1 MERSTARGVLL
12 AGVAALVWGTVP
24 IGGVIALP
32 GMSAPILSAL
42 RLTLAG
48 LFLMVVLAS
57 RRGRAAFA
65 RPPRLICVAALGLG
79 GNYVLYMW
87 GVERSGAGT
96 SQVLIQTAPLFLI
109 LLSVVALGERMS
121 RRQVLGAVT
130 AFAGVTLVSWREA
143 AGEPRTAL
151 GVVLVLMAALTWA
164 VYAVAHK
171 RLGREHDAG
180 GTMMWIFLLAALVA
194 LPGALIEP
202 WRTPDGVQG
211 AAIAYLCMN
220 TVVAYW
226 SFAES
231 LRHIEASTAA
241 VIATLG
247 PVVTL
252 GALAVTN
259 RMDQGRVPYEA
270 LSTLKLGGAALV
282 VAGVVLAVTARRAP
296 RAEPQR

>member
-1 MERSTARGVLL
+1 MERSATKGVLL

-32 GMSAPILSAL
+32 GMSAPVLSAL
-42 RLTLAG
+42 RLTVAG
-48 LFLMVVLAS
+48 LFLMLVLAS
-57 RRGRAAFA
+57 RKGRALFQ
-65 RPPRLICVAALGLG
+65 RPPRLIYLAALGLG

-87 GVERSGAGT
+87 GVERTGAGT

-109 LLSVVALGERMS
+109 LLSLVVLGERMS
-121 RRQVLGAVT
+121 RRQALGT
-130 AFAGVTLVSWREA
+130 LIAFVGVTLVSWREA
-143 AGEPRTAL
+143 SGEPRTAF
-151 GVVLVLMAALTWA
+151 GVLLVLLAALTWA

-180 GTMMWIFLLAALVA
+180 ATMMWIFLLSALVA
-194 LPGALIEP
+194 LPGAALES
-202 WRTPDGVQG
+202 WRTPDGVQWL
-211 AAIAYLCMN
+211 AILYLCMN

-252 GALAVTN
+252 GVLAITN
-259 RMDQGRVPYEA
+259 RMDQDRVPFET
-270 LSTLKLGGAALV
+270 LSALKLGGAALV
-282 VAGVVLAVTARRAP
+282 LTGVVLAVTARRAP